1 MLNTIEKIK
10 VRKSEIEQQILKILR
25 AFAEEVDMNLRHVD
39 VKVDH
44 HSYEEDEEHRKYK
57 KKLRKLKG
65 VLDVNINMNL
75 DNDPSSID

>member
-10 VRKSEIEQQILKILR
+10 IKKSEIEQQILKILR
-25 AFAEEVDMNLRHVD
+25 TFAKEVDMNLMSVD

-44 HSYEEDEEHRKYK
+44 HSYEEEEDYRRNK
-57 KKLRKLKG
+57 KKLRELKG

-75 DNDPSSID
+75 DDNPRSID